1 MAKKQIRKYVFTPS
15 SNSITIP
22 GAWTVE
28 KILLITNVTRGV
40 IMFNFADT
48 ANTGGTVTFTPGGIL
63 STTADPVVTYGK
75 SVSGLPGTAK
85 VQYQSSGTGGGGV
98 NEITGYGE
106 TTLTFTG
113 DTVLAAMSSM
123 ATTDKISILVEE
135 TFTYVRPWSDFGT
148 DAVERTRV
156 AAPQSLIDADFEY
169 GLQPT
174 KWGSFQ
180 IVNQYPSVYEAVTPD
195 LPITSITTDG
205 GTVANIVI
213 NSTAHGLNPGDPVS
227 INLLYSGVSGFGK
240 AQGSFLV
247 FAANTNWFTYYAKGN
262 VGTLGSPTVT
272 SLQTPN
278 TQIRKGGLYTGS
290 SLNVTSLTSDGAT
303 PSKITLTFGS
313 AHGFVPGM
321 PLLVNANPNWGGNTT
336 FLSLPGSYYVGNI
349 LTATTCTFTARGQ
362 VGSAATYPSSGS
374 LQDATGNNGL
384 ISVYA
389 RPDGFFTSRPGDGG
403 VILGTGSAIHGAAAV
418 RQTKKY
424 FRYQSGKGYMYT
436 TGVLFAPNYD
446 IVSIGTGSGTNLNY
460 PGYITCVVS
469 VPHGLQI
476 GSTVRV
482 VGVNTPGYD
491 GEYTVARV
499 DNDYQIQFQIAN
511 GITIGQGSTQGD
523 PQNGIVNAVPKLFVY
538 KWHGACIRTG
548 PHDDAN
554 GMFVEYDGLQFN
566 CVKRTS
572 TLQLAGAAT
581 FTPNSNTITGDGNC
595 LWTQQLRIGDKIM
608 LKGMIHRVSG
618 VTDNNTMSVTPDY
631 RGVSTVTNNY
641 IWRVQ
646 EERAQQASF
655 NVDTVDGSG
664 GINNPSGY
672 RLDPNRVQM
681 VGINYTW
688 YGAGFMDFSV
698 RGLDGNYIVIH
709 RMKQNNV
716 NTTASMRS
724 ANLPARYAVTNEGA
738 NTVTN
743 IPYTQSTINSSGVT
757 QLPVDNCDFFP
768 DAGIVLVDTELISY
782 SGKNTT
788 PGASYLTISQRQAT
802 ANVFIGGEYKLFGGG
817 PAASHTAG
825 TGVELVSLTAT
836 PTMSHWGSA
845 YIADGGFDFDRGYQ
859 FTYTYLNA
867 NVTMNGNTVMG
878 LRLSPSASNSITGDL
893 GERELLNR
901 AQILL
906 NSININVGDRRTGGN
921 VQLLVTGM
929 LNPNNY
935 SETSQVWSSL
945 NNATGGNQPSFAQVT
960 GNCWFSNQTYISQ
973 PVVAQP
979 GEKLFE
985 FVVDPGNEIKYDL
998 TGVKELS
1005 QSGIGGRGTYPNG
1018 SDTLYITLTSL
1029 VGANSSVTGGTTTN
1043 TFVSNVH
1050 VTLQWA
1056 EAQS

>member
-63 STTADPVVTYGK
+63 STIAEPVVTYGK
-75 SVSGLPGTAK
+75 SVSGLAGTAK

-98 NEITGYGE
+98 NEIQGFGE

-113 DTVLAAMSSM
+113 ASVLDLMSSM
-123 ATTDKISILVEE
+123 AATDKISILIEE
-135 TFTYVRPWSDFGT
+135 TFTYVRPWGDFGT

-174 KWGSFQ
+174 KWGSYQ
-180 IVNQYPSVYEAVTPD
+180 VVNQYPSVFEQVTPD
-195 LPITSITTDG
+195 LLFTSITTDG
-205 GTVANIVI
+205 GAVANIVV
-213 NSTAHGLNPGDPVS
+213 NSTAHGLNSGDAITV
-227 INLLYSGVSGFGK
+227 NLLYSGVTGFGK

-247 FAANTNWFTYYAKGN
+247 FKANTDWFTYYAKGN
-262 VGTLGSPTVT
+262 IGTLGSGTVT
-272 SLQTPN
+272 SLQSPN
-278 TQIRKGGLYTGS
+278 TQIRKGGFYTGS
-290 SLNVTSLTSDGAT
+290 DLNITSFTSDGAT
-303 PSKITLTFGS
+303 PSKITLNFGS

-321 PLLVNANPNWGGNTT
+321 PLLVNANPNWGGNTI
-336 FLSLPGSYYVGNI
+336 FLNLPGSYYVGNI

-374 LQDATGNNGL
+374 LQDVNKNTGQF
-384 ISVYA
+384 SVYA

-403 VILGTGSAIHGAAAV
+403 VILGTGSAIHGAGAI

-446 IVSIGTGSGTNLNY
+446 IVSIGTGSGSNLNY

-491 GEYTVARV
+491 GEYLVARV

-511 GITIGQGSTQGD
+511 GVTIGQGSTQGN
-523 PQNGIVNAVPKLFVY
+523 PEVGIVNAVPKLFVY

-548 PHDDAN
+548 PHDDSN

-595 LWTQQLRIGDKIM
+595 LWTQQLRIGDKII
-608 LKGMIHRVSG
+608 LKGMTHRVSG

-631 RGVSTVTNNY
+631 RGVSTIQNNY

-646 EERAQQASF
+646 EERASQPSF
-655 NVDTVDGSG
+655 NTDTVDGSG
-664 GINNPSGY
+664 DINNPSGY
-672 RLDPNRVQM
+672 KLDPNRVQM
-681 VGINYTW
+681 IGINYTW

-698 RGLDGNYIVIH
+698 RGLDGNYIIIH

-724 ANLPARYAVTNEGA
+724 ANLPARYAVINEGA
-738 NTVTN
+738 STVTN
-743 IPYTQSTINSSGVT
+743 IPYTQSTIGASGVA

-768 DAGIVLVDTELISY
+768 TSGLVLVDTELIAFS
-782 SGKNTT
+782 SKNTT
-788 PGASYLTISQRQAT
+788 PGSSYLVISQRQAT
-802 ANVFIGGEYKLFGGG
+802 ANVFIGGEYKLFGAG
-817 PAASHTAG
+817 PAATHTAG
-825 TGVELVSLTAT
+825 TGVELVSVTAT

-867 NVTMNGNTVMG
+867 NVTTSGNTVMG

-893 GERELLNR
+893 GERDLLNR

-945 NNATGGNQPSFAQVT
+945 NNTVGGNQPSFAQVT
-960 GNCWFSNQTYISQ
+960 GNCWFTGQTYAGQ
-973 PVVAQP
+973 PVLAQP

-985 FVVDPGNEIKYDL
+985 FVVDPGNETKYDL
-998 TGVKELS
+998 TGVKDLS

-1029 VGANSSVTGGTTTN
+1029 PGATTGVTGGTTTN

-1050 VTLQWA
+1050 VTLQWG
-1056 EAQS
+1056 EAQA